1 MRYFIA
7 MAELPKRYDP
17 NAVEPKWYQ
26 RWLDNRDFVAN
37 PESPK
42 PPFSIVMPPPN
53 ITGMLTLGHVLNHTI
68 QDILARRARMQGFE
82 VLWLPGMDHAG
93 IGTQTAVEKYLRRT
107 ENKTRHDLGREEFL
121 RRVLAWQDKHGGII
135 IEQLKRLGCSCDWSR
150 QRYTLDDDYAAA
162 VQKVFVELY
171 DKGLIYRGR
180 RMINWDPAA
189 QTAVS
194 DEEVISKAQK
204 GYLYFVRYEIVEE
217 PGRFLEVA
225 TTRPETI
232 MADTAMAFHPDD
244 KRYADLL
251 GKHAWRPLAREKIPI
266 IADEAIDP
274 EFGTGA
280 LKVTP
285 AHDTLDFEIG
295 QRHHLPIIDVLTPTG
310 RINCPGVPE
319 LHGLERFEARKK
331 AAELLEARGLLA
343 KAEPYENN
351 IGFSDRSDVPI
362 EPRLSEQWF
371 LRYPKTKEALAVVRD
386 HLIRFF
392 PVHWEKVYAQWLENI
407 RDWCISRQVWWGHRI
422 TAWYRKVTP
431 AARVS
436 DVAQASRL
444 PEGAHASRLR
454 NSDTRKPEAR
464 ATFIGFDE
472 LLDVDITRRQL
483 PHWRQQQKTYFVTF
497 RLADS
502 IPATKLSELE
512 SEREAWLKHNPEPWN
527 DAQRK
532 QYYERF
538 SAKLDEWLDAGS
550 GSCVLKDERASKIVA
565 DTLSH
570 FDGQRYRLGAWVVMP
585 NHVHAI
591 VTPLDEYDLSAIL
604 HSWKSYSAHEINELF
619 GRTGQVW
626 QRESY
631 DHIIRNERTLFK
643 IEEYIDRNPEKA
655 GVEVAHAS
663 RLRNSDTRKPEAR
676 ATIYVGVEPP
686 PDPENWIQDEDTVDT
701 WFSSWLWAYETM
713 DPQTR
718 KKFYPTSVLVT
729 APDII
734 FFWVARMIVAGLEFK
749 PGISSK
755 IEDNI
760 PFHHVFFTSIIRD
773 SQGRKMSKS
782 LGNSPDP
789 LDLIAKYGADG
800 LRFGLMRIAPTGQDI
815 RFDERQI
822 EEGRNFATKLWNVAR
837 LRQMHGPSE
846 AEPKIKVQTL
856 SIFAVEVLARL
867 NETIDA
873 IESAYREYH
882 FNLVAQHLYNFVWSD
897 YCDWFVEAAKTDIF
911 GPDEGQKKSA
921 LAVMD
926 FALSAILRMLHP
938 FMPHLT
944 EEIWSLLALGKGS
957 IQFAAPPEKFALGS
971 RDDLSEQR
979 RTVSAIYET
988 VQAGRNL
995 RSESKSPSNKKMR
1008 FILRTNQKSISNEIS
1023 TLSRLLNA
1031 EEITLDPEYK
1041 ATAGAPVAVTPLGE
1055 LFLAIAAADQ
1065 ARERERLTKEITR
1078 LAEEARTVEAK
1089 LQNKAFVER
1098 APAAVVEEH
1107 RRRLKDL
1114 TAQLSKLKH
1123 ARDGLS

>member
-1 MRYFIA
+1 

-26 RWLDNRDFVAN
+26 RWLENGDFVAN
-37 PESPK
+37 PESSK
-42 PPFSIVMPPPN
+42 PAFSIVMPPPN
-53 ITGMLTLGHVLNHTI
+53 ITGMLTLGHVLNNTI
-68 QDILARRARMQGFE
+68 QDVLARRARMQGFE

-121 RRVLAWQDKHGGII
+121 RRVLEWQDKHGGII

-150 QRYTLDDDYAAA
+150 QRYTLDDAYAAA
-162 VQKVFVELY
+162 VQKVFVQLC
-171 DKGLIYRGR
+171 DRGLIYRGR

-204 GYLYFVRYEIVEE
+204 GHLYFVRYEIVEE

-232 MADTAMAFHPDD
+232 IADTAMAFHPDD
-244 KRYADLL
+244 RRYADLL

-274 EFGTGA
+274 EFGTGV

-295 QRHHLPIIDVLTPTG
+295 QRHKLPIIDVLTPTG
-310 RINCPGVPE
+310 RVNCPAVPE
-319 LHGLERFEARKK
+319 LDGLERFEARKK

-362 EPRLSEQWF
+362 EPRISEQWF
-371 LRYPKTKEALAVVRD
+371 LRYPKTKEALAVVRE

-392 PVHWEKVYAQWLENI
+392 PAHWEKVYAQWLENI

-422 TAWYRKVTP
+422 PAWYPNEKSG
-431 AARVS
+431 ARDS
-436 DVAQASRL
+436 
-444 PEGAHASRLR
+444 
-454 NSDTRKPEAR
+454 KPE
-464 ATFIGFDE
+464 
-472 LLDVDITRRQL
+472 
-483 PHWRQQQKTYFVTF
+483 
-497 RLADS
+497 
-502 IPATKLSELE
+502 
-512 SEREAWLKHNPEPWN
+512 
-527 DAQRK
+527 
-532 QYYERF
+532 
-538 SAKLDEWLDAGS
+538 
-550 GSCVLKDERASKIVA
+550 
-565 DTLSH
+565 
-570 FDGQRYRLGAWVVMP
+570 
-585 NHVHAI
+585 
-591 VTPLDEYDLSAIL
+591 
-604 HSWKSYSAHEINELF
+604 
-619 GRTGQVW
+619 
-626 QRESY
+626 
-631 DHIIRNERTLFK
+631 
-643 IEEYIDRNPEKA
+643 
-655 GVEVAHAS
+655 
-663 RLRNSDTRKPEAR
+663 
-676 ATIYVGVEPP
+676 IYVGIQPP
-686 PDPENWIQDEDTVDT
+686 PDPENWVQDEDTVDT

-713 DPQTR
+713 DRQTR

-729 APDII
+729 AADII
-734 FFWVARMIVAGLEFK
+734 FFWVARMIIAGLEFK
-749 PGISSK
+749 PGRTSE

-760 PFHHVFFTSIIRD
+760 PFHHVFFTSIVRD

-789 LDLIAKYGADG
+789 LELIDKYGADG

-822 EEGRNFATKLWNVAR
+822 EEGRNFATKLWNVVR
-837 LRQMHGPSE
+837 FRQMHGASE
-846 AEPKIKVQTL
+846 ATPRIDAQSL
-856 SIFAVEVLARL
+856 SIYAVEVLARL
-867 NETIDA
+867 NETIEA

-911 GPDEGQKKSA
+911 SNDETKKKSA

-926 FALSAILRMLHP
+926 LVLSEILRLLHP

-944 EEIWSLLALGKGS
+944 EEIWSLLSLGKDS
-957 IQFAAPPEKFALGS
+957 IQFAAPPEKLAL
-971 RDDLSEQR
+971 DAVADITEKR
-979 RTVSAIYET
+979 RLVTNIYET

-995 RSESKSPSNKKMR
+995 RSISKLPSNKKIR
-1008 FILRTNQKSISNEIS
+1008 FILRTHDKSIPEQIS

-1031 EEITLDPEYK
+1031 EEITLDPKYE
-1041 ATAGAPVAVTPLGE
+1041 APAGTPVAVTSLGE

-1065 ARERERLTKEITR
+1065 ARERERLDREITR
-1078 LAEEARTVEAK
+1078 IGEEAQTVQAK
-1089 LQNKAFVER
+1089 LQNNAFVER

-1107 RRRLKDL
+1107 RRRLNDL
-1114 TAQLSKLKH
+1114 NAQLTKLKQ
-1123 ARDGLS
+1123 AREGLS